1 MADRERE
8 VLEKQIKCL
17 SNLISTHKQLSA
29 QEGGRVQG
37 RGRWRQHTC
46 APVAP
51 QGQARHRYTWS
62 ASGSSTHLSAP
73 ASSTHLSSSGS
84 THKLVKTSTVS
95 SGKTTVTPSVPKLVK
110 TTSVSNTKTIC
121 TASAYKLVKQT
132 APVSGHMTVTT
143 ATTGCSSGRPTS
155 KVIPVSR
162 PSSKVTVTTAAS
174 QQGSSQSQYRWTTST
189 AASGVVQTTAAP
201 PNKTLRT
208 AVPTGKVTVTT
219 AASQQGS
226 SQYRWTPAATTTV
239 ASGVAKRTAAP
250 PNTALRTAV
259 PPANPNVQKPAA
271 SVVKPAAR
279 PVLTAT
285 SVSVKSQADCIVSTK
300 YSLKKVPSSSA
311 QLSPSK
317 TSTPRMSA
325 VAQPPTGRVQSSR
338 YKFRKTVPDSDPP
351 HAHSSAA
358 DMAGTS
364 GVTSSRYRLSK
375 VGPAGTNRTGTHR
388 GGVRGKTPSPKV
400 LTSKHKLRRHPSA
413 GRGSVVSK
421 TSPGLSK
428 KSPAGLVAVGKY
440 KLRAKRSHSAGTRR
454 GGRKAA
460 GGVVSR
466 YRLVKPD
473 SGRSSEDTGTAKFPS
488 QEQLRWTRSSSAGVM
503 AEQGRVTGTR
513 RGGRYVIPGT
523 VSTPGLGRRVSRYK
537 IIKSS
542 TSGAGTSSKRARP
555 DPRTARYYVKTASG
569 KLLVKGGVVY
579 KLSSSR
585 LTRASP
591 LTSRTAQKT
600 LTDKPVGQKVV
611 KVNIRGE
618 KFLLDSSGKTLT
630 RVKENAGGSTNEA
643 AGTRARE
650 EPPQP
655 RGVSRVVIRGVPYI
669 RTAPGKLV
677 RSSATNKV
685 QELAS
690 RAVQRSILTSQTARY
705 RKTNRQAAARQF
717 CMFYNRFGRC
727 NRGNDCPYIHD
738 PDKVAVC
745 TRFLRGTCP
754 VNDCPF
760 SHKVAPDKMPVCSY
774 FLRGVCNRDDCPYSH
789 VYVSRH
795 AQVCQDFVNGYCP
808 RGKQDFVN
816 GYCPRGKQ
824 CSSFSPHLV
833 YLCRPGEVGWMCADP
848 RAFVCRDNGLAWIV
862 GDLLR
867 PRVPLHRKVTPGTIV
882 IVNYTERRPSGSP
895 ASPAKGSPGMHKEAH
910 AGVPRLQQDRF
921 VPPRGEMQDGPQEEE
936 GEEETIRGWAGD
948 GRACYITQ
956 VRMGYRP
963 AEGDSEHQQESKED
977 CQEDSE
983 ESSEEEPPRKVAK
996 LPSFIS
1002 LRDEEPVGRDDT
1014 TERPTSQG
1022 QENLPAS
1029 PAQPGSQSEGSR
1041 APAEP
1046 VTVKPDTPGVK
1057 PDTPR
1062 HAQAGGAPPTPVP
1075 SKHAAPPGRQPHG
1088 PAPAWDNTALHH

>member
-29 QEGGRVQG
+29 QEGGRPPA
-37 RGRWRQHTC
+37 RGRWGQHTC
-46 APVAP
+46 APAVP
-51 QGQARHRYTWS
+51 QEQARHRYTW
-62 ASGSSTHLSAP
+62 SAP

-84 THKLVKTSTVS
+84 THKLVKTSAVS
-95 SGKTTVTPSVPKLVK
+95 STKATVTPSVPKLVK
-110 TTSVSNTKTIC
+110 TTSVSNTKTTC
-121 TASAYKLVKQT
+121 TASVPKLVKQT
-132 APVSGHMTVTT
+132 TPVSDHMTVTT
-143 ATTGCSSGRPTS
+143 ATTGFISGRPTF

-208 AVPTGKVTVTT
+208 AVPTGKVTITT
-219 AASQQGS
+219 ASSQQGS
-226 SQYRWTPAATTTV
+226 SQYRWTPAATTTTV

-250 PNTALRTAV
+250 PNTTLRTAV

-271 SVVKPAAR
+271 SVVKP
-279 PVLTAT
+279 VLTAT
-285 SVSVKSQADCIVSTK
+285 SVSVKSQPDCIVSTK

-311 QLSPSK
+311 QLSLSK

-325 VAQPPTGRVQSSR
+325 VAQPPSGRVQSSR

-351 HAHSSAA
+351 QAVSNPAET
-358 DMAGTS
+358 AGTS

-413 GRGSVVSK
+413 ARGSVVSK
-421 TSPGLSK
+421 TSLGLSK

-488 QEQLRWTRSSSAGVM
+488 QEQLRWTRSGSASVM

-542 TSGAGTSSKRARP
+542 TSGAGSSSKRAKP
-555 DPRTARYYVKTASG
+555 DPRMSRYYVKTASG

-600 LTDKPVGQKVV
+600 LTDKPAGQKVV

-630 RVKENAGGSTNEA
+630 RVKENSGGSTNEA

-650 EPPQP
+650 EPPP
-655 RGVSRVVIRGVPYI
+655 HRGVSRVVIRGVPYI

-760 SHKVAPDKMPVCSY
+760 SHKVAPDKCTKKHT
-774 FLRGVCNRDDCPYSH
+774 LDCPDF
-789 VYVSRH
+789 SRT
-795 AQVCQDFVNGYCP
+795 GSCP
-808 RGKQDFVN
+808 RG
-816 GYCPRGKQ
+816 GR
-824 CSSFSPHLV
+824 
-833 YLCRPGEVGWMCADP
+833 CRMV
-848 RAFVCRDNGLAWIV
+848 
-862 GDLLR
+862 
-867 PRVPLHRKVTPGTIV
+867 HR
-882 IVNYTERRPSGSP
+882 RRREKRRRS
-895 ASPAKGSPGMHKEAH
+895 EA
-910 AGVPRLQQDRF
+910 G
-921 VPPRGEMQDGPQEEE
+921 QET
-936 GEEETIRGWAGD
+936 GEEPATSL
-948 GRACYITQ
+948 
-956 VRMGYRP
+956 RP
-963 AEGDSEHQQESKED
+963 AEGESEPHQDSK
-977 CQEDSE
+977 EDSE

-1002 LRDEEPVGRDDT
+1002 LRDEEPAGREDT
-1014 TERPTSQG
+1014 AEQPTIQG

-1029 PAQPGSQSEGSR
+1029 PAQPGSQSEDSR
-1041 APAEP
+1041 ASAEP
-1046 VTVKPDTPGVK
+1046 AADRLQIRPRFLVRPKKPAATDG
-1057 PDTPR
+1057 
-1062 HAQAGGAPPTPVP
+1062 AAGE
-1075 SKHAAPPGRQPHG
+1075 
-1088 PAPAWDNTALHH
+1088 